1 MAIIIM
7 LLDLVLSAWPSIYG
21 GQSLRLYYPFQ
32 SQEHQL
38 SFVKRT
44 KQFFYRYIHSYY

>member
-21 GQSLRLYYPFQ
+21 GQSL
-32 SQEHQL
+32 EMVIL
-38 SFVKRT
+38 SFPVSRASAILCKT
-44 KQFFYRYIHSYY
+44 YETILL